1 MYSFLNALWVGVY
14 LSHIKDSQSLSWTEV
29 PTLKNLSR
37 IQVAESS
44 LLPTEAPNHHLTM
57 GNWVVNHWFS
67 VLFLVSDVSLSNN
80 YS

>member
-1 MYSFLNALWVGVY
+1 MYSFLKALWVGVH